1 MGVRLVNSAISV
13 VALEQ
18 SVFTIKQ
25 IIFALRNFGLPTK
38 MWVFVIIKNC
48 RICDFTQCHTD
59 FWRIYDWGLDVVKVN
74 KVLYEQSI
82 LMISHKILMY
92 KTLDYWKQKRCKSN
106 ENRKIRGLTRAPPN
120 LSNTSPWKTNLG
132 STCVPPAGCCL
143 TRWGKQSKE
152 PNRWVLK
159 GAQEPHRRRGETDRE
174 AVHWD
179 SGGAEGAWYQIVY
192 IYIYTHGSAKL
203 HPGPSSNY
211 WPNCVRIT
219 EPNREITEPVSMV
232 Q

>member
-1 MGVRLVNSAISV
+1 VLDCCIGTVCFM
-13 VALEQ
+13 
-18 SVFTIKQ
+18 IKQ

-59 FWRIYDWGLDVVKVN
+59 FWRIYYWGLDVVKVN

-92 KTLDYWKQKRCKSN
+92 KTLDYWKQKMCKSN

-152 PNRWVLK
+152 ANRWVLK
-159 GAQEPHRRRGETDRE
+159 GAQEPHRRRGENRPRGR
-174 AVHWD
+174 ALGLGWCRGGLVPNNCSVPWVPS
-179 SGGAEGAWYQIVY
+179 SGVIY
-192 IYIYTHGSAKL
+192 IYI
-203 HPGPSSNY
+203 
-211 WPNCVRIT
+211 
-219 EPNREITEPVSMV
+219 
-232 Q
+232 